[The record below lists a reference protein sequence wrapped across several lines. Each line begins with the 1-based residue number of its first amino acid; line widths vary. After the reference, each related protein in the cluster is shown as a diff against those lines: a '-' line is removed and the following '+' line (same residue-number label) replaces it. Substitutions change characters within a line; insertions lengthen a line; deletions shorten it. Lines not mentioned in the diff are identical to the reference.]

1 MMEDGKCIGCG
12 GDCLDIIECSCGRR
26 EVYACQ
32 DCLESGMT
40 LVCGGCRDRAARVVP
55 VGALSCRDFKEDEAG
70 GDRGLQGRLPV
81 AAPVGAWAP
90 PYRAA

>member
-1 MMEDGKCIGCG
+1 MMEEGKCIGCG
-12 GDCLDIIECSCGRR
+12 GDCLDIIECSCGRK

-32 DCLESGMT
+32 DCLESDIP

-55 VGALSCRDFKEDEAG
+55 VGAFSCRDFQEDEAG
-70 GDRGLQGRLPV
+70 GDRDQRRLLPATV
-81 AAPVGAWAP
+81 AVGAQDV